1 MVPNMFSLFLSSP
14 VKKVMLIFPLQ
25 VNWKKS
31 FNFWCSLNLSKAAV
45 CYSENILKALL
56 EGHIVCINRPTAE

>member
-1 MVPNMFSLFLSSP
+1 
-14 VKKVMLIFPLQ
+14 MLIFPLQ

-45 CYSENILKALL
+45 CYSENTLKALL
-56 EGHIVCINRPTAE
+56 EGHTVCINWPTAEQPQCRTT